1 MLISQWPES
10 GLRCSFPVELT
21 KLNNRNINKHE
32 IWHVYIFCLLN
43 VQRHIIFSLTLL
55 LLVLLMIISPTHTL
69 QYIITTTCTVYIP
82 APYIYK
88 INYYVIT
95 TNKFIYV
102 LRNKNKLLINVH
114 VCESESITNYALRH
128 N

>member
-10 GLRCSFPVELT
+10 GLQFFSSSSFPVELT

-55 LLVLLMIISPTHTL
+55 LLVLLDDYQSH
-69 QYIITTTCTVYIP
+69 
-82 APYIYK
+82 PYITYN
-88 INYYVIT
+88 IYQPHISRAY
-95 TNKFIYV
+95 NKS
-102 LRNKNKLLINVH
+102 LRNKNKLIMYYVIKTIINVEVIN
-114 VCESESITNYALRH
+114 VCLWSLRGAR
-128 N
+128 